1 MSTSRWMA
9 VGTMSALML
18 VSGACSTKRY
28 VRDTVNTR
36 ATELSAKMDEKDSQ
50 LESSIQ
56 SNASQ
61 VSELSGVTREHGQQ
75 ISKLD
80 TEVKATDEKAS
91 SAMSTGTAARSAADK
106 ALNEIQGLNSKFGNR
121 NKMEQKEESAVLFK
135 SGSAK
140 LNKDEEAKL
149 NEFAEKVKQ
158 NPDAV
163 LVLEG
168 RTDATGDPI
177 FNIQLGE
184 KRISTIERALVVG
197 QSVPVHQIY
206 KMSYGED
213 NPAADNKTREG
224 RAQNRAV
231 VLRLFAPAL
240 DGAGNSG
247 ATMTSSNQ

>member
-9 VGTMSALML
+9 VGTISALML

-36 ATELSAKMDEKDSQ
+36 ATELSAKMEEKDAQ

-56 SNASQ
+56 QNASQ
-61 VSELSGVTREHGQQ
+61 VNELSGVTREHGTQ
-75 ISKLD
+75 IAKLD
-80 TEVKATDEKAS
+80 TEVKATDEKAT
-91 SAMSTGTAARSAADK
+91 SAISTGTAAQTAATK
-106 ALNEIQGLNSKFGNR
+106 ALNEIQGLNNKFGNR
-121 NKMEQKEESAVLFK
+121 NKMEQKEEAAVLFK

-140 LNKDEEAKL
+140 LNKEEEAKL
-149 NEFAEKVKQ
+149 SEFAEKVKQ

-168 RTDATGDPI
+168 RTDATGDPQY
-177 FNIQLGE
+177 NIQLGE
-184 KRISTIERALVVG
+184 KRISTIERSLVVG

-231 VLRLFAPAL
+231 VMRLFVPAVGGSSS
-240 DGAGNSG
+240 D
-247 ATMTSSNQ
+247 TMTSSNQ

>member
-1 MSTSRWMA
+1 MFTSRWMV
-9 VGTMSALML
+9 VGSMSALML
-18 VSGACSTKRY
+18 VSGACSTKKF
-28 VRDTVNTR
+28 VRESVNNR
-36 ATELSAKMDEKDSQ
+36 ANEINAKMDEKDAQ

-56 SNASQ
+56 QNASQ
-61 VSELSGVTREHGQQ
+61 VSELSGVTREHGTQ
-75 ISKLD
+75 IAKLD
-80 TEVKATDEKAS
+80 TGLKATDEKAS
-91 SAMSTGTAARSAADK
+91 SAMSTGTAAQTAASK
-106 ALNEIQGLNSKFGNR
+106 ALNEIEGLNSKFGNR
-121 NKMEQKEESAVLFK
+121 NRMEQKEESAVLFK
-135 SGSAK
+135 TGSAK
-140 LNKDEEAKL
+140 LNKDDEAKL

-168 RTDATGDPI
+168 RTDATGDPTT
-177 FNIQLGE
+177 NIQLGE
-184 KRISTIERALVVG
+184 KRISTVERALVVG

-231 VLRLFAPAL
+231 VLRLFVPATG
-240 DGAGNSG
+240 DTGNG